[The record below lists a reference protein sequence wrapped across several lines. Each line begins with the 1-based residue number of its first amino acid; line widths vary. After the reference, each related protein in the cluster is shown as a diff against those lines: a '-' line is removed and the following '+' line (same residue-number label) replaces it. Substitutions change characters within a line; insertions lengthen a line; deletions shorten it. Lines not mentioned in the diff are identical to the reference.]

1 MHLIDIAIGVGRVLH
16 QRWAGILSSLTRSFM
31 HQKIENFDSR
41 LIQTCQKLALPFARV
56 ALFVVY
62 FWFGFLKI
70 IDVSPANPL
79 VEQLQQRTLPFL
91 TFHEFIVFFALF
103 EMLIGLL
110 FLFPKMDRVVLPLF
124 AMHMLTT
131 FLPLVFLP
139 EVTWQAVFV
148 PTLEGQYII
157 KNLVLIAA
165 AIAIT
170 SRTKP
175 LKEKKF

>member
-1 MHLIDIAIGVGRVLH
+1 MN
-16 QRWAGILSSLTRSFM
+16 
-31 HQKIENFDSR
+31 QKIENLDSG
-41 LIQTCQKLALPFARV
+41 LINTCQKLAQPFARF

-70 IDVSPANPL
+70 VNVSPANPL
-79 VEQLQQRTLPFL
+79 VEQLQQKTLPFL
-91 TFHEFIVFFALF
+91 TFHQFIIFFALF

-124 AMHMLTT
+124 AVHMITT
-131 FLPLVFLP
+131 FMPLVFLP
-139 EVTWQAVFV
+139 QVTWQTTFV

-157 KNLVLIAA
+157 KNLVLLAS

-170 SRTKP
+170 SRVQP
-175 LKEKKF
+175 LK